1 MLLGR
6 MVSIGISSLSLVSCI
21 ILTLLF
27 NHIKCFSPPPES
39 WLHKSTNSVHV
50 IFHDC
55 IPGTQKNAELN
66 KCLCTGGVNSCS
78 YQALHDILTFLKTKT
93 WRVTWVLSTYLFIV
107 PKFKWAILSGFYQ
120 RNLVNRPCLIC
131 ENNTFLFL
139 RNCSPQVQPCTSY
152 GGIEIA
158 ALSLHT
164 HIHHT
169 HNTPL
174 KCMRWWTHGPST
186 RNLWLQ

>member
-1 MLLGR
+1 M
-6 MVSIGISSLSLVSCI
+6 
-21 ILTLLF
+21 
-27 NHIKCFSPPPES
+27 
-39 WLHKSTNSVHV
+39 
-50 IFHDC
+50 
-55 IPGTQKNAELN
+55 
-66 KCLCTGGVNSCS
+66 
-78 YQALHDILTFLKTKT
+78 
-93 WRVTWVLSTYLFIV
+93 LSTYLFIV

-186 RNLWLQ
+186 RNLWLQYPVRRGTCDSRWLNRDPFPNSFLAGAHEKVLTFLI